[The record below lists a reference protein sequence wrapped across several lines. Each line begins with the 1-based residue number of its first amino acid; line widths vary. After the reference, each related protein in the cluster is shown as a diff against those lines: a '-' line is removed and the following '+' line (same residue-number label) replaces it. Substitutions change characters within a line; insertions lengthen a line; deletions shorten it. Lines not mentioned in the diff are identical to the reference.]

1 MSILFFGDYSN
12 LHACIAGELRRR
24 GHHITVISDGGRY
37 MDTDKDILLERAP
50 GRLGAVSY
58 LYQIFKILPTLRDY
72 DVVQLINPHFLS
84 LKPGKIKY
92 FFDILRKNNR
102 SVFLTLAGNDYYF
115 VKTCL
120 EAKTFRF
127 SEFETAGKPSEF
139 ELATRHGARWTAPG
153 MKEFCD
159 YIYSNIDG
167 AMAVLPEYDIAARP
181 YLGDRLSFTNIP
193 VDLASLPKVP
203 TLSSSD
209 LSDRIRLFIG
219 MRQGMEIQKGTARML
234 RICLELEKEMHDR
247 CSVTCVRN
255 LPLAE
260 YLRRMSE
267 SHIVLDQ
274 LYSYSPGT
282 NAFQAMALGRVAA
295 TGAQP
300 EYYEYIGEP
309 DTGAIIPLSP
319 LVSDLEWKERFR
331 SLILDPSGLP
341 AMAAEGRRIAEKHN
355 AVTTVTDRFLTHW
368 QRLS

>member
-1 MSILFFGDYSN
+1 M
-12 LHACIAGELRRR
+12 
-24 GHHITVISDGGRY
+24 
-37 MDTDKDILLERAP
+37 
-50 GRLGAVSY
+50 
-58 LYQIFKILPTLRDY
+58 
-72 DVVQLINPHFLS
+72 
-84 LKPGKIKY
+84 
-92 FFDILRKNNR
+92 
-102 SVFLTLAGNDYYF
+102 FLTLAGNDYYF

-203 TLSSSD
+203 TLSSGD